1 MIRHQGG
8 QNEKT
13 SDEEMDSCHGCKWR
27 AIRKKKLND
36 MNIPERYCLYMNK
49 GDSDIDC
56 SLLWDGCK
64 ECGVHLSTDK
74 TFHRECKRLYRDSKK
89 VKLEDILI
97 F

>member
-1 MIRHQGG
+1 MKKRAMKKWIPK
-8 QNEKT
+8 E
-13 SDEEMDSCHGCKWR
+13 SEYCHGCRWR

-36 MNIPERYCLYMNK
+36 MNIPEHYCLYMNK

-74 TFHRECKRLYRDSKK
+74 TFHRECKRLHRYFNKA
-89 VKLEDILI
+89 KLEDRLI